1 MDWLDFVYHV
11 NAGTLIVVV
20 ILFWWPSILG
30 EPEQALH
37 IDHDNCLH
45 AQNNGIYLGL

>member
-1 MDWLDFVYHV
+1 MDWLDFVYYV

-20 ILFWWPSILG
+20 ILFWWPSFIIISG
-30 EPEQALH
+30 EPERALH

-45 AQNNGIYLGL
+45 A